1 MPNSYVARGNERGR
15 LSMAPRGDGQV
26 PETVTALRRP
36 PVRQSVLVRSDRR
49 RTFDTFVD
57 TIGIWWPVTPFSAG
71 KDQVRDV
78 TFERRPGGR
87 VFETWQDG
95 TELDWGE
102 VLVWE
107 PPARF
112 VMTWNL
118 AAAVTEVELTFSAL
132 GSALTRVEVEHRGW
146 EQLTDEDLAR
156 DCALRGGYLSGGYA
170 AGWAHILGLFA
181 ASLGGPE

>member
-1 MPNSYVARGNERGR
+1 
-15 LSMAPRGDGQV
+15 MAPGGDGQAPV
-26 PETVTALRRP
+26 TVTALRRP
-36 PVRQSVLVRSDRR
+36 PVRQSVLVRSDQRH
-49 RTFDTFVD
+49 TFDTFVD
-57 TIGIWWPVTPFSAG
+57 TIGVWWPVTPFSAG

-107 PPARF
+107 PPVRF

-118 AAAVTEVELTFSAL
+118 AAAVTEVELTFTAL
-132 GSALTRVEVEHRGW
+132 GPALTRVEVEHRGW
-146 EQLTDEDLAR
+146 EQLTEEELAR
-156 DCALRGGYLSGGYA
+156 DCALPGGYLSGGYA
-170 AGWAHILGLFA
+170 VGWAHILGLFA
-181 ASLGGPE
+181 ATLGGPE